1 MKPHGLALMTAALS
15 LHHLTPARCM
25 TQARICWLQN
35 NPMEA
40 QRMLMMA
47 ATEGEQWKRP
57 NQRQRRKHNRQRHA
71 AGDRRAFVA

>member
-25 TQARICWLQN
+25 TQARIFTLEN
-35 NPMEA
+35 NFMEA
-40 QRMLMMA
+40 QRMMLMA
-47 ATEGEQWKRP
+47 GTQGQPWKRP
-57 NQRQRRKHNRQRHA
+57 NQRQRRKYNRQRHA